1 MLVKKEKVSTT
12 TLYDV
17 EFEGKLYK
25 MKKEE
30 DHITGLTDYELYLD
44 GEEQDD
50 ELLDK
55 ILNPLNY
62 YYENR

>member
-1 MLVKKEKVSTT
+1 MSFKIEKLSTT

-30 DHITGLTDYELYLD
+30 DHTTKSHSADYELYLD

-55 ILNPLNY
+55 ILAPDIY
-62 YYENR
+62 

>member
-1 MLVKKEKVSTT
+1 MSAKIEKSLTT
-12 TLYDV
+12 TLYNV

-25 MKKEE
+25 IKKEE

-55 ILNPLNY
+55 ILNPLNWY
-62 YYENR
+62 

>member
-1 MLVKKEKVSTT
+1 MSVKKEKVSTT

-30 DHITGLTDYELYLD
+30 DYITGLTDYELYLD

-55 ILNPLNY
+55 ILNPLNRY
-62 YYENR
+62 

>member
-1 MLVKKEKVSTT
+1 MSAKIEKSLTT

-25 MKKEE
+25 IKKEE

-44 GEEQDD
+44 DEEQDD

-55 ILNPLNY
+55 ILNPLNWY
-62 YYENR
+62 

>member
-1 MLVKKEKVSTT
+1 MTELKKVVTT

-44 GEEQDD
+44 GEEQGD

-55 ILNPLNY
+55 ILTPDIY
-62 YYENR
+62 

>member
-1 MLVKKEKVSTT
+1 MKELKKVVTT

-17 EFEGKLYK
+17 EFEGKFYK
-25 MKKEE
+25 LIKKE
-30 DHITGLTDYELYLD
+30 DHTTKSHSADYELYLD

-55 ILNPLNY
+55 ILAPNIY
-62 YYENR
+62 

>member
-1 MLVKKEKVSTT
+1 MTKLKKVVTT